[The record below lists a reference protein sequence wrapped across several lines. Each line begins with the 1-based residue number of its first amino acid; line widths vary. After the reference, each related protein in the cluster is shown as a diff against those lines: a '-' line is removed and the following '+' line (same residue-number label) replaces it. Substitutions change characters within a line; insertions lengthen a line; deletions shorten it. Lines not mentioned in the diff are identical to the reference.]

1 MQVIIQVA
9 KQVKWQIDSMFE
21 VLSNFVKQLKHLL
34 LKLLLNYNDLCVNNN
49 NNNQMKMPASQRSW
63 VRIPLSHLNFS
74 GS

>member
-21 VLSNFVKQLKHLL
+21 VLSNFVKRLKHLL

-49 NNNQMKMPASQRSW
+49 NSNQMKMPASQRSW